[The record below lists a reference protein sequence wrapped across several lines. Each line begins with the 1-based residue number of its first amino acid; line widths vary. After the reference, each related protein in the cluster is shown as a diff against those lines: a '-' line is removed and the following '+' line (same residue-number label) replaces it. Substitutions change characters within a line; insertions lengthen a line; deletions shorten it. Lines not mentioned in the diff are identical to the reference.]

1 MDLIEYLNS
10 AVPNEITPDSNW
22 SSKKAEAALSVL
34 INNGIYLKPIEAYDQ
49 AKRYG
54 WSIAAIV
61 SLESA
66 IKNAYGINP
75 SREDQQQFTT
85 YISKVLTQ

>member
-10 AVPNEITPDSNW
+10 AVPNEIEPDSSW

-34 INNGIYLKPIEAYDQ
+34 INNGIYIKPIEAYDQ
-49 AKRYG
+49 AKRYS